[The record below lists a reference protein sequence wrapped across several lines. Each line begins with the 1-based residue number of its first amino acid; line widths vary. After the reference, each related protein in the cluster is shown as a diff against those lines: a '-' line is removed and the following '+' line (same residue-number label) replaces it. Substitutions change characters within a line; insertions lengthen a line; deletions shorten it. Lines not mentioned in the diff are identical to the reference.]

1 MTGPAQGSTRVL
13 TIPNLVSFARLA
25 GVPLFLYL
33 VLGPHEDGW
42 AVVVLAIGGTSD
54 WVDGFLA
61 RRLNQTSRLGELL
74 DPLADRL
81 YIVATVV
88 ALTIREVIPLWFTLA
103 LLARELLLGVC
114 LLVLRRYGYGPPPV
128 HYVGKSA
135 TFILL
140 LALPI
145 LLLLKV
151 SPRHRVLDLPEWLE
165 PRVVGACPVLDRGAV
180 LCGASRR
187 GRPSGPTGSGRAGV
201 GVKRGSADPAVPPM
215 PADDGQ
221 RFRPNFL
228 LELFT
233 DPLDPGYADAA
244 AARATSGPKPAW
256 RRACAFGLRTLALVL
271 VGFVLAVAYREAIAA
286 EPERSRAH
294 AGLVEEAKTSQ
305 ARTDALQAQSD
316 QLRREVTAAE
326 QAALGGSAEELRR
339 VRELEAAA
347 GLAAVTGPGVVVRL
361 DRRARPDRSEHRPA
375 QHGAGEP
382 GSRCG
387 PAECGQRAVG
397 RGC

>member
-1 MTGPAQGSTRVL
+1 MAGQPAQGSGRVL

-42 AVVVLAIGGTSD
+42 AVVVLAVGGTSD

-81 YIVATVV
+81 YIVATVI
-88 ALTIREVIPLWFTLA
+88 ALTIRDVVPLWFTLA

-151 SPRHRVLDLPEWLE
+151 SPGTEYWTYPTGWSLAWWGLALYWIAALFYVVQ
-165 PRVVGACPVLDRGAV
+165 VVGVVRA
-180 LCGASRR
+180 
-187 GRPSGPTGSGRAGV
+187 GRPAPAGQA
-201 GVKRGSADPAVPPM
+201 SA
-215 PADDGQ
+215 
-221 RFRPNFL
+221 
-228 LELFT
+228 
-233 DPLDPGYADAA
+233 
-244 AARATSGPKPAW
+244 
-256 RRACAFGLRTLALVL
+256 
-271 VGFVLAVAYREAIAA
+271 
-286 EPERSRAH
+286 
-294 AGLVEEAKTSQ
+294 
-305 ARTDALQAQSD
+305 
-316 QLRREVTAAE
+316 
-326 QAALGGSAEELRR
+326 
-339 VRELEAAA
+339 
-347 GLAAVTGPGVVVRL
+347 
-361 DRRARPDRSEHRPA
+361 
-375 QHGAGEP
+375 
-382 GSRCG
+382 
-387 PAECGQRAVG
+387 
-397 RGC
+397 